1 MSGRRVSEQTFTQS
15 FFFHLMHAIARA
27 HASTCTTSLLTYLL
41 LIYYPVYCPSF
52 PWQRGLDSVTCLNGL
67 TAFLHL
73 LRSWTVDNRSLSRSL
88 LMLSNHFLGCP
99 EGSYHL
105 LRNLRSFW
113 AIIFHPGAGDD
124 QTNGNDCIWQN
135 LRYLKY
141 LYEFLGIGIFSHNLA
156 E

>member
-1 MSGRRVSEQTFTQS
+1 MSGRRASEQTFTQS

-41 LIYYPVYCPSF
+41 LFYYPVYCPSF

-113 AIIFHPGAGDD
+113 AIFFSSRRWRWPNQRKRLYLTKSSILEIP
-124 QTNGNDCIWQN
+124 IRV
-135 LRYLKY
+135 LRHRY
-141 LYEFLGIGIFSHNLA
+141 FFA
-156 E
+156 